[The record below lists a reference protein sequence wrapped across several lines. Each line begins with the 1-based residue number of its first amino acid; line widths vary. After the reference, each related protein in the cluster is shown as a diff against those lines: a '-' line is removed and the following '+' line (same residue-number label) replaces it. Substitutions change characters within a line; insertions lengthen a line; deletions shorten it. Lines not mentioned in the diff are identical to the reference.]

1 MDNIIHEAKSLNHN
15 TFISHVFATSDEG
28 KAEILNVIQY
38 SLSAVL
44 PVVLLNKTIQK
55 FVPEADIEKSSLELL
70 AEIFIQIV
78 VMFIGIV
85 LIHRV
90 ITYFPTYSGYKY
102 EAFNLTTVILAF
114 LVIVLSLQTKLGIK
128 VNILVDRAMELWNG
142 PGKENKKQGRKEG
155 MSGQQNH
162 QPSQADSM
170 DDSRMQTGMFPP
182 PPAVTTTNRSSGQ
195 GYDYMVKVQGS
206 GSGAP
211 QGDYNDFGPAPANS
225 ALAGGSFW

>member
-1 MDNIIHEAKSLNHN
+1 MENIIHEAKSINQN
-15 TFISHVFATSDEG
+15 TFINHVFDSSDEG

-38 SLSAVL
+38 SLTAIL

-78 VMFIGIV
+78 VMFIGVV

-128 VNILVDRAMELWNG
+128 VNILVDRAYELWNG
-142 PGKENKKQGRKEG
+142 PGAEKNKQGRKEG
-155 MSGQQNH
+155 LTQNH
-162 QPSQADSM
+162 QPSQADSL
-170 DDSRMQTGMFPP
+170 DDSRMQTGMYPP
-182 PPAVTTTNRSSGQ
+182 PPAVTTSNRSSGQ
-195 GYDYMVKVQGS
+195 GYDYSLKVS

-211 QGDYNDFGPAPANS
+211 QGDFSDFSPMPAAANS
-225 ALAGGSFW
+225 LLAGGSFW

>member
-1 MDNIIHEAKSLNHN
+1 MDNIIHEAKSINQN
-15 TFISHVFATSDEG
+15 TFINHVFDTSDEG

-38 SLSAVL
+38 SLTAIL

-78 VMFIGIV
+78 VMFIGVV

-128 VNILVDRAMELWNG
+128 VNILVDRALELWNG
-142 PGKENKKQGRKEG
+142 PGKDKKMSRKEAMHG
-155 MSGQQNH
+155 AQNH
-162 QPSQADSM
+162 QPSQSDSL
-170 DDSRMQTGMFPP
+170 DDSRAQSGMFPP

-195 GYDYMVKVQGS
+195 GYDYSLKVS

-211 QGDYNDFGPAPANS
+211 QGDFNDFGPVPAAANS
-225 ALAGGSFW
+225 LLAGGSFW

>member
-1 MDNIIHEAKSLNHN
+1 MENIIHEAKSMNQN
-15 TFISHVFATSDEG
+15 SFINHVFDSSDEG

-38 SLSAVL
+38 SLTAIL

-78 VMFIGIV
+78 VMFIGVV

-128 VNILVDRAMELWNG
+128 VNILVDRAYELWNG
-142 PGKENKKQGRKEG
+142 PGAEKKKQGRKET
-155 MSGQQNH
+155 MQNH
-162 QPSQADSM
+162 QPSQADSL
-170 DDSRMQTGMFPP
+170 DDSRTQTGMYPP
-182 PPAVTTTNRSSGQ
+182 LPTATNNNRSSGQ
-195 GYDYMVKVQGS
+195 GYDYAVKVQGT
-206 GSGAP
+206 GGAP
-211 QGDYNDFGPAPANS
+211 QGDFSDFGPVAANS

>member
-1 MDNIIHEAKSLNHN
+1 MENIIHEAKQIGNQHSFFN
-15 TFISHVFATSDEG
+15 HVFSTTEEG
-28 KAEILNVIQY
+28 KAEILNVVQY
-38 SLSAVL
+38 SLSAIL
-44 PVVLLNKTIQK
+44 PVVLLNKTVQK
-55 FVPEADIEKSSLELL
+55 FIPEADIEKSSLELL

-102 EAFNLTTVILAF
+102 EGFNLTTVILAF

-128 VNILVDRAMELWNG
+128 VNILVDRALELWNG
-142 PGKENKKQGRKEG
+142 PGKEKKKEN
-155 MSGQQNH
+155 MKAMNNSH
-162 QPSQADSM
+162 VPSQADTLDNPSM
-170 DDSRMQTGMFPP
+170 QFPP

-195 GYDYMVKVQGS
+195 GYESMRGM
-206 GSGAP
+206 GGAP
-211 QGDYNDFGPAPANS
+211 AASEFNDFGPAPANS

>member
-1 MDNIIHEAKSLNHN
+1 MDNIIHEAKSINQN
-15 TFISHVFATSDEG
+15 TFINHVFNTSDEG
-28 KAEILNVIQY
+28 KAEVLNVIQY
-38 SLSAVL
+38 SLSAIL

-128 VNILVDRAMELWNG
+128 VNILVDRVLELWNG
-142 PGKENKKQGRKEG
+142 PGAEKKKGRKEG
-155 MSGQQNH
+155 MSGSQNH
-162 QPSQADSM
+162 QPSQADSL
-170 DDSRMQTGMFPP
+170 DDSRTQTGMFPP

-206 GSGAP
+206 GAP
-211 QGDYNDFGPAPANS
+211 QGDFNDFGPAPANS